1 MHIHVSAYR
10 YMRQLEKDFKK
21 MFIVNDDDFLEFCR
35 KEFESVNRVLDL
47 LGLINDDNFEGYLA
61 RNYSRLENIYI
72 NEIDKTIH

>member
-1 MHIHVSAYR
+1 
-10 YMRQLEKDFKK
+10 MRQLEKDFKK